1 MFDSLIDEHSV
12 HKAEQSNDVTCV
24 VSGVPQYID
33 NHAAEIANFT
43 IKLMQKIENFKVE
56 DLTDLRIKLRIGIH
70 TGRFVS
76 MVVLISS
83 CLNRV
88 QHPSNLA
95 KYYRYPR
102 RQILHCFKKD
112 KSDFWD
118 HLSQAKIKSI
128 NGIQFSPRHTL
139 KCPNHFHSQ

>member
-43 IKLMQKIENFKVE
+43 IKLMQNIENFQVE
-56 DLTDLRIKLRIGIH
+56 DLIDLRIKLRIGIH

-76 MVVLISS
+76 MVMLTSI
-83 CLNRV
+83 CLK
-88 QHPSNLA
+88 HT
-95 KYYRYPR
+95 
-102 RQILHCFKKD
+102 KD
-112 KSDFWD
+112 
-118 HLSQAKIKSI
+118 
-128 NGIQFSPRHTL
+128 P
-139 KCPNHFHSQ
+139 